1 MSLITKW
8 VGQAWEEISED
19 KEMIIRSFN
28 KCGISVPII
37 LMDLRI
43 ARYTSK
49 DLKIMLSMKMMVSTL
64 TEIHSQT
71 VKKSLEAMTE
81 SAT

>member
-28 KCGISVPII
+28 ICGISVPII
-37 LMDLRI
+37 LMDLGI

-71 VKKSLEAMTE
+71 VKKNLEAMTE